1 MHQFHSRACEMPGS
15 RDCLPSGRGNRR
27 VGIDYKLNLLVAGA
41 AGAFVYPF
49 PFDLVAPMKLQRW
62 AYTGRRPRHSAA
74 GDEALTVAIERSAG
88 LPAARGDAQL
98 VDLSRHGAR
107 LLMEVSPAENE
118 PIVFRLSDKHTGLD
132 LSLPGAVR
140 WLTKQD
146 DGRWL
151 IGCEFETELS
161 LETLG
166 ELFLCGILSD
176 RPSE

>member
-1 MHQFHSRACEMPGS
+1 
-15 RDCLPSGRGNRR
+15 
-27 VGIDYKLNLLVAGA
+27 
-41 AGAFVYPF
+41 
-49 PFDLVAPMKLQRW
+49 MKLDRW
-62 AYTGRRPRHSAA
+62 AYTGRRPRHP
-74 GDEALTVAIERSAG
+74 VADDDAVSVSIDRSLG
-88 LPAARGDAQL
+88 PPAAHGETQL

-107 LLMEVSPAENE
+107 LLVSVPPAENE
-118 PIVFRLSDKHTGLD
+118 PIVFRLTDQHTGLD
-132 LSLPGAVR
+132 LALPGAVR

-151 IGCEFETELS
+151 IGCEFMEELS